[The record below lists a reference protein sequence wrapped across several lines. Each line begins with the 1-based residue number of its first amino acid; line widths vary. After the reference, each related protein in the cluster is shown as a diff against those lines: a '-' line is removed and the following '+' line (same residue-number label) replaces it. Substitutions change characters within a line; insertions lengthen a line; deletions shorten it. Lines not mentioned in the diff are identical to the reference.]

1 MEILIIRLSSMGDV
15 VLATSALEY
24 LKSAFP
30 QSNLWFVTEKK
41 YAGLFAGDT
50 RLARVIPVE
59 KDGERDAAQA
69 LFGVVWDK
77 IIDLQHNRRSLRIRK
92 GLVSRQAATVFRKRH
107 FARNAL
113 LFARANLYPR
123 GDSVVVRYA
132 RAAGYTGAPGAFPGA
147 RLLLDDRKCDAALRL
162 LPQSAVVRP
171 AIALFPFSAWKNKEW
186 SAKNFAFVGRYF
198 AIKGWDVLIAGGPQD
213 AAAAAKMK
221 FIVGERCISAA
232 GKLSLTETACL
243 IARCR
248 LALGND
254 TGLSHIARAC
264 GVKTG
269 IIYGP
274 TTSHF
279 GFYPYGDPPYRVFEA
294 AQFCRPCHAHGGNVC
309 LLGSRQCMR
318 KIHPEDVIAGL
329 EDLHSQR
336 KIA

>member
-50 RLARVIPVE
+50 RLARVIAVE

-92 GLVSRQAATVFRKRH
+92 GLVSRQAASVFRKRH

-132 RAAGYTGAPGAFPGA
+132 RAAGYAGAPGAFPGA
-147 RLLLDDRKCDAALRL
+147 RLLLDDRNAMRPSGSCPRAQWCGRP
-162 LPQSAVVRP
+162 LPS
-171 AIALFPFSAWKNKEW
+171 FPLAR
-186 SAKNFAFVGRYF
+186 GRTRN
-198 AIKGWDVLIAGGPQD
+198 GPQ
-213 AAAAAKMK
+213 
-221 FIVGERCISAA
+221 RTLLLWA
-232 GKLSLTETACL
+232 GIL
-243 IARCR
+243 R
-248 LALGND
+248 
-254 TGLSHIARAC
+254 
-264 GVKTG
+264 
-269 IIYGP
+269 
-274 TTSHF
+274 
-279 GFYPYGDPPYRVFEA
+279 
-294 AQFCRPCHAHGGNVC
+294 
-309 LLGSRQCMR
+309 
-318 KIHPEDVIAGL
+318 
-329 EDLHSQR
+329 
-336 KIA
+336 